1 MNWFLPL
8 NRHLRFI
15 HVLCDLRFHFLHMWV
30 SAQSYL
36 TLCDSMDCSL
46 PGSSAHRSFQARIL
60 GWVATSSS
68 RRSSQPREQRYSS
81 CISRVSSL
89 VGGFFT
95 NGATWFTSY
104 EWIIIHCVEPEYVG
118 VCGVIIS
125 LHYKGTLFLSR
136 LLTGLEMET
145 WSNTSQ
151 RKLLSSQTPG
161 LFPVMLTFKFPW
173 KPGNTVNFLLCIF
186 IWPPLFPLRRFLSLH
201 SLLST
206 KQLLEM

>member
-1 MNWFLPL
+1 MGAF
-8 NRHLRFI
+8 HL
-15 HVLCDLRFHFLHMWV
+15 
-30 SAQSYL
+30 QSIIS
-36 TLCDSMDCSL
+36 DFS
-46 PGSSAHRSFQARIL
+46 
-60 GWVATSSS
+60 V
-68 RRSSQPREQRYSS
+68 RSSQPRDQRYSS

-89 VGGFFT
+89 AGGFFT

-118 VCGVIIS
+118 FCGVITS
-125 LHYKGTLFLSR
+125 LHYKGTLFSSR

-145 WSNTSQ
+145 WSNTPQ

-161 LFPVMLTFKFPW
+161 LFPVMLTFKFSW
-173 KPGNTVNFLLCIF
+173 KPGNTVNFLLRIL
-186 IWPPLFPLRRFLSLH
+186 IWPPLFPLRFLSLH

>member
-1 MNWFLPL
+1 MDWFLPL

-15 HVLCDLRFHFLHMWV
+15 HVLRDLRFYFLHMWV
-30 SAQSYL
+30 STQSYL

-60 GWVATSSS
+60 GWVALSSS
-68 RRSSQPREQRYSS
+68 RWPSQPRDQRYSS
-81 CISRVSSL
+81 CNFPVSSL
-89 VGGFFT
+89 AGGS
-95 NGATWFTSY
+95 ATWFTSY
-104 EWIIIHCVEPEYVG
+104 EWIRIHCVEPEYVG
-118 VCGVIIS
+118 VCGVITS

-161 LFPVMLTFKFPW
+161 LFPVMLTFKFSW
-173 KPGNTVNFLLCIF
+173 KPGNTVNFLLRIF

>member
-1 MNWFLPL
+1 MDWFLPL

-36 TLCDSMDCSL
+36 TLCDPMDCSL
-46 PGSSAHRSFQARIL
+46 PGSSAHRIFQARIL
-60 GWVATSSS
+60 EWVAISSS
-68 RRSSQPREQRYSS
+68 RQSSQLRDQTHFS
-81 CISRVSSL
+81 CFSCVSSL
-89 VGGFFT
+89 AGGFFT
-95 NGATWFTSY
+95 TSATWFTSY

-118 VCGVIIS
+118 VCGVITS
-125 LHYKGTLFLSR
+125 LHYRCTIFLSR

-145 WSNTSQ
+145 RSNTSQ

-161 LFPVMLTFKFPW
+161 LFPVMLTFKFSW
-173 KPGNTVNFLLCIF
+173 KPGNIVNFLMYTF
-186 IWPPLFPLRRFLSLH
+186 IWPPLLSLSFLSLH

-206 KQLLEM
+206 TQLLEM